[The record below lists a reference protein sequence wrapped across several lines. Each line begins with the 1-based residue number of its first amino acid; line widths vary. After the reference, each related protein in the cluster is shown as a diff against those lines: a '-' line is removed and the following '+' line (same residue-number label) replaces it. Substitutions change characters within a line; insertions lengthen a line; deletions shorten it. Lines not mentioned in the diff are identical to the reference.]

1 MYISGT
7 PVREILKTTEAIRNA
22 IPEMKKLWEYSSLA
36 MGGRDQKL
44 EQTRQE
50 EQRLRAGLRGGSIT
64 MDTLLMNGPP

>member
-7 PVREILKTTEAIRNA
+7 PVKDILDTMEMIRTA
-22 IPEMKKLWEYSSLA
+22 VPEMMKLWAHSALSME
-36 MGGRDQKL
+36 GRDRDFEK
-44 EQTRQE
+44 TRQE